1 MRMKFLCDVML
12 SRLGRWL
19 RAAGYDTVIAE
30 AGQADRELLKISIRE
45 GRLFISLDRKLL
57 EHRDAEN
64 HIIILNSN
72 KIAESIKE
80 VTERLSID
88 WLHRPFSRC
97 LLCNAPL
104 VSAGPGEMQH
114 LPEDVRESN
123 SMVYYCASCK
133 QSFWQGSHVTRMRNK
148 LAAWNR
154 L

>member
-1 MRMKFLCDVML
+1 MKLLCDVML

-19 RAAGYDTVIAE
+19 RAAGYDTLIAE
-30 AGQADRELLKISIRE
+30 AGQADRELLKSAIRE
-45 GRLFISLDRKLL
+45 GRLFISLDRRLL
-57 EHRDAEN
+57 QHRGAESRV
-64 HIIILNSN
+64 IILNSN

-80 VTERLSID
+80 VTERLGID

-104 VSAGPGEMQH
+104 VSAGPGERQH
-114 LPEDVRESN
+114 LPEDVRESI
-123 SMVYYCASCK
+123 SAVYYCASCN

>member
-1 MRMKFLCDVML
+1 MKFLCDVML

-30 AGQADRELLKISIRE
+30 AGQADRDLLKSALRE

-57 EHRDAEN
+57 QHRDAESRV
-64 HIIILNSN
+64 IILNSN
-72 KIAESIKE
+72 KIGESIKE
-80 VTERLSID
+80 VTELLGID

-97 LLCNAPL
+97 LLCNALL
-104 VSAGPGEMQH
+104 VAAGPGERQH
-114 LPEDVRESN
+114 LPEDVREN
-123 SMVYYCASCK
+123 SSTVYYCASCN